1 MRILFL
7 ALDIDLCGRTG
18 DSTHVREL
26 ASSFSKLGNSV
37 ALIGFTPEDTQDL
50 VPALARD
57 MGVLIFI
64 PKERGNLAILRFCR
78 RLVKEFKPD
87 VIYERRF
94 SPKIGGTLSK
104 VTGIPSM
111 VEINGIIEEEREL
124 LDGKKKSVSLLDKI
138 KWRVRKYF
146 FRSANGIVAVSE
158 GIARTLIDEYG
169 VTAPNVHVVHNGAN
183 TDLFRPLDRMECIE
197 KLGLDPGLRYI
208 CFSGN
213 LAPWQGVEYLISAVP
228 QLTDEFEEL
237 RVLIV
242 GDGVQREGLE
252 TLAGEL
258 GVEEIVQFCGSRPY
272 NEVPL
277 FMGAAEVCVAPF
289 RGIERNIKHGVSPI
303 KLYEYMSCARPFVTT
318 SVWDLNEGIAENEIC
333 VLVEPDRPDELAGAV
348 ADLMRNR
355 EKAKEMGE
363 RGRVI
368 AEREYSWNAV
378 ASRIVGILQEV
389 SSR

>member
-1 MRILFL
+1 VRILFL
-7 ALDIDLCGRTG
+7 ALDVDICGRAG

-37 ALIGFTPEDTQDL
+37 ALIGFTPEETLEL
-50 VPALARD
+50 VPAMARE
-57 MGVLIFI
+57 MGVSIFI
-64 PKERGNLAILRFCR
+64 PKERGNLAVLRFCR
-78 RLVKEFKPD
+78 RLVKEFKPS

-94 SPKIGGTLSK
+94 SPKISGTLSK
-104 VTGIPSM
+104 ITGVPSM
-111 VEINGIIEEEREL
+111 VEINGIIEEERKL
-124 LDGKKKSVSLLDKI
+124 LEGEQKSVSLLDKI
-138 KWRVRKYF
+138 KRRVRKYF
-146 FRSANGIVAVSE
+146 FRSADGIVAVSE

-169 VTAPNVHVVHNGAN
+169 VLAPNVHVVHNGAN
-183 TDLFRPLDRMECIE
+183 TDLFRPLDRKECIE
-197 KLGLDPGLRYI
+197 KLDLDPSLRYI

-228 QLTDEFEEL
+228 QLIDEFEEL

-242 GDGVQREGLE
+242 GDGAQREDLE

-258 GVEEIVQFCGSRPY
+258 GVGEIVQFCGFRPY
-272 NEVPL
+272 REVPL
-277 FMGAAEVCVAPF
+277 FIGAAEVCAAPF
-289 RGIERNIKHGVSPI
+289 RGIERNTKLGMSPI

-318 SVWDLNEGIAENEIC
+318 SAWALDEGIAENEIC

-348 ADLMRNR
+348 ADLMRRR

-368 AEREYSWNAV
+368 AEREYSWMAV

-389 SSR
+389 SRG

>member
-7 ALDIDLCGRTG
+7 ALDVDICGRTG

-26 ASSFSKLGNSV
+26 ASSFSRLGNSV

-50 VPALARD
+50 VPALAKG
-57 MGVLIFI
+57 MGVPIFI

-78 RLVKEFKPD
+78 RLVRKFKPD

-94 SPKIGGTLSK
+94 SPKISGTLSK
-104 VTGIPSM
+104 ITGVPSM
-111 VEINGIIEEEREL
+111 VEINGIIEEEKEL
-124 LDGKKKSVSLLDKI
+124 LEGEEKSVSLLDRI

-158 GIARTLIDEYG
+158 GLARTLIDEYG
-169 VTAPNVHVVHNGAN
+169 VPAPNVHVVHNGAN
-183 TDLFRPLDRMECIE
+183 TDLFRPLDRKECIE
-197 KLGLDPGLRYI
+197 KLGLDPNLRYI

-213 LAPWQGVEYLISAVP
+213 LAPWQGVEYLISAVTK
-228 QLTDEFEEL
+228 LTGEFGDL

-242 GDGVQREGLE
+242 GDGVQREDLE

-258 GVEEIVQFCGSRPY
+258 GVEDIVQFCGFRPY

-277 FMGAAEVCVAPF
+277 FLGAAEVCVAPF
-289 RGIERNIKHGVSPI
+289 RGIERNIKHGISPI

-318 SVWDLNEGIAENEIC
+318 SVWNLNEGIGENEVC

-355 EKAKEMGE
+355 EKVKEMGE

-389 SSR
+389 FSG

>member
-1 MRILFL
+1 MRILLL
-7 ALDIDLCGRTG
+7 ALDVDICGRTG

-26 ASSFSKLGNSV
+26 ASSFSKLGNPV
-37 ALIGFTPEDTQDL
+37 ALIGYTPEDTQDL

-57 MGVLIFI
+57 MTVSIFI

-78 RLVKEFKPD
+78 RLVKEFKPG

-124 LDGKKKSVSLLDKI
+124 LEGKKKSVSLLDRI

-146 FRSANGIVAVSE
+146 FRSANGIVAVTE
-158 GIARTLIDEYG
+158 GLARTLIDEYG
-169 VTAPNVHVVHNGAN
+169 VTAPKVHVVHNGAN

-197 KLGLDPGLRYI
+197 KLGLDAGLRYI

-213 LAPWQGVEYLISAVP
+213 LAPWQGVEYLISAMP
-228 QLTDEFEEL
+228 QLTEEFDDL

-242 GDGVQREGLE
+242 GDGVQRESLE
-252 TLAGEL
+252 RQAGEL
-258 GVEEIVQFCGSRPY
+258 GVGDVVQFCGFRPY
-272 NEVPL
+272 DEVPL

-318 SVWDLNEGIAENEIC
+318 SVWNLNEGIAENEVC
-333 VLVEPDRPDELAGAV
+333 VLVEPDRPDELTGAV
-348 ADLMRNR
+348 AGLLRNR